1 MITAD
6 PKSGLPVHQGIFI
19 DDSTRKRI
27 KSDLDSPA
35 KFDFKRLF
43 KNEASKND
51 RKPDAVQ

>member
-19 DDSTRKRI
+19 DDDTKQQI
-27 KSDLDSPA
+27 ETDLASPI

-43 KNEASKND
+43 KNEAPKNECNP
-51 RKPDAVQ
+51 KTV